1 MTKTFNQ
8 YTDDDDLQE
17 STLRNISAVVLMS
30 RIVDR
35 GRKIQQTNDIKK
47 KLDLMAS
54 QNSHLAGLIWSM
66 TQFIKS
72 QK

>member
-1 MTKTFNQ
+1 
-8 YTDDDDLQE
+8 DDDDLQE